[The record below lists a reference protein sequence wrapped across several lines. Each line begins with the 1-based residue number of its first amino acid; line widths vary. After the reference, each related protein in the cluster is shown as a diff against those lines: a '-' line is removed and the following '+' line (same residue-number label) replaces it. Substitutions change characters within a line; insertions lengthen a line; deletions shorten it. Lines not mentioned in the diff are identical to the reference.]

1 MVIEAYTSFQ
11 KMINSTKQ
19 PVNAGRPITCHLK
32 DNCSVINP
40 IFLLTGYNLADN
52 YIKWGSRYYFID
64 DIVIVG
70 NGLAEYH
77 CSTDVLATYK
87 TDIGNSSQYVL
98 RSASTFNGSIT
109 DAFYPMTSLKN
120 TSKDSQANGFIF
132 PASGTYV
139 FGIQGKNTGSNAF
152 GSTTYYCMDVYNAS
166 DLMNEIFN
174 AASTEYDAASVEAAS
189 GLPEKVYT
197 SIINPQQY
205 IVSCMFLPFEYE
217 TVGSTSTSDIQ
228 LGWYNFSGEA
238 LIFNPSYDALPT
250 IEHTFNNLSK
260 HPQNSRG
267 SYMNNAPFSEYVL
280 SYMPFGEIAL
290 PADLLVNATQ
300 IHTKLIVDVITG
312 QGTLKIYA
320 GSDASGQLLESKSAQ
335 IGVPIAISGGIYDTS
350 VGSSISNAVKGS
362 FIGSAIAGLK
372 GLNPFSEVKETVA
385 QSEQSPT
392 LSTSGSN
399 GALDYLEYDV
409 ILYSRFTQ
417 VVNDDNTQH
426 GRPLCEVKTINTLSG
441 YIACLQPDL
450 DSVGTRTEKEAI
462 MNFMSGGFYY
472 E

>member
-1 MVIEAYTSFQ
+1 MVIEAFTSFQ

-19 PVNAGRPITCHLK
+19 PSAAGRSITCRLK

-40 IFLLTGYNLADN
+40 IFLLTGYNLSDN
-52 YIKWGSRYYFID
+52 YVKWGSRYYFID

-70 NGLAEYH
+70 NELAEYH

-87 TDIGNSSQYVL
+87 TQIGGSSQYVL
-98 RSASTFNGSIT
+98 RAASTFNGSIA
-109 DAFYPMTSLKN
+109 DNFYPITANKN
-120 TSKDSQANGFIF
+120 TSRSSVANGFIF
-132 PASGTYV
+132 PAAGTYV

-166 DLMNEIFN
+166 DFMNEIFN
-174 AASTEYDAASVEAAS
+174 GANTEYDAASVEAAS

-217 TVGSTSTSDIQ
+217 SVGSTSTSDIQ
-228 LGWYNFSGEA
+228 LGWYDFNGEA

-250 IEHTFNNLSK
+250 IEKTFNLSK
-260 HPQNSRG
+260 HPQNARG
-267 SYMNNAPFSEYVL
+267 VYMNNAPFTQYTL
-280 SYMPFGEIAL
+280 SYMPFGEIPL
-290 PADLLVNATQ
+290 PADLLVNETS
-300 IHTKLIVDVITG
+300 INTKLIVDVITG
-312 QGTLKIYA
+312 QGTLKVY
-320 GSDASGQLLESKSAQ
+320 SGNGILLESRSAQ

-350 VGSSISNAVKGS
+350 VTGAIGNAVKGS
-362 FIGSAIAGLK
+362 VLGSAIAGLK
-372 GLNPFSEVKETVA
+372 KKLPFGDIKETIA
-385 QSEQSPT
+385 EAEQTAT

-399 GALDYLEYDV
+399 GALDYLEYDIV
-409 ILYSRFTQ
+409 LQSVFAL
-417 VVNDDNTQH
+417 VANDDNTQH

-441 YIACLQPDL
+441 YIACLKPDL

-462 MNFMSGGFYY
+462 MNFMESGFYY